1 MIMLRNLFFI
11 CFVVSSVVLNGQS
24 IKFGDVSQAELMEE
38 LYPSDSSASAAYLYK
53 YRNTYYLYN
62 QSSGIN
68 LVTEI
73 HERIKIYDTDGLDYG
88 TKSISLYKSSS
99 NSERL
104 SGIKGA
110 TYHLEGGKVVAT
122 KLEKGNIYKS
132 EFSKN
137 RNQVKLSFPNVK
149 EGSVL
154 EYKYKLISPYYQS
167 IDELVFQGDIPVKK
181 INSSVKIIDY
191 FKYNIRTKG
200 FLPLIPVKNTTHNT
214 SLRINEVLIAYNLNN
229 VPALK
234 AEKYVS
240 NINNYRSAVKFE
252 IVSLQIPG
260 QITENFAKSWEDVVE
275 TIYDSDYFGREI
287 DKKSYY
293 KDDLELAL
301 EGITDEKEK
310 AAKILDLVKTKVKW
324 NSRGGYSSDEGVRNA
339 YKDGAGNTGD
349 INLMLISML
358 KYAGIKTKPVLL
370 STRNNGIPLFP
381 TLQGFNYVVAA
392 AVLNGEECLLD
403 ASEEYS
409 TIDVLPTKTLNW
421 YGRKISEDGTSEIFE
436 LSPKKASKSVTMMSV
451 TLNDDGSAEGKFRQQ
466 FHRNYALDFRKEYN
480 KGTKEDYLADL
491 EEEYNG
497 LEISD
502 YNIKNLEKL
511 EKPVAQTYNYYMP
524 DVVENVSQKLIFNPL
539 LHLVTKE
546 NPFKAKEREYPV
558 DYAYPW
564 ENTYTVMIQVPEG
577 YHVEHLPKPMAI
589 MLPEDNGSFRYNIS
603 QKGNTI
609 YLKADVKIKTAIIAP
624 RNYTFL
630 KEFYTKL
637 IEKETE
643 KVVLSKITGDGI
655 KESTAGGR

>member
-1 MIMLRNLFFI
+1 MIMLRKLFFI
-11 CFVVSSVVLNGQS
+11 CFVTSSVLLNGQS
-24 IKFGDVSQAELMEE
+24 IKFGNVSKEELMEE
-38 LYPSDSSASAAYLYK
+38 RYPSDSSASAAYLYK

-68 LVTEI
+68 LITEV

-110 TYHLEGGKVVAT
+110 TYHMEGGKVVAT
-122 KLEKGNIYKS
+122 KLEKDNIYKS

-200 FLPLIPVKNTTHNT
+200 FLPLIPVTNTVHNT
-214 SLRINEVLIAYNLNN
+214 SLRINEVLIAYNLND

-240 NINNYRSAVKFE
+240 NIDNYRSAVQFE
-252 IVSLQIPG
+252 IVSFQIPG
-260 QITENFAKSWEDVVE
+260 QLTENFAKSWEDVVE
-275 TIYDSDYFGREI
+275 TIYDSQYFGKEL
-287 DKKSYY
+287 DKKGYY
-293 KDDLELAL
+293 KDDVDLAL

-310 AAKILDLVKTKVKW
+310 AVRILELVKSKVKW
-324 NSRGGYSSDEGVRNA
+324 NSRGGYSTDEGVRDA
-339 YKDGAGNTGD
+339 YKEGAGNIGD

-358 KYAGIKTKPVLL
+358 KYAGIQTKPVLL

-381 TLQGFNYVVAA
+381 TLRGFNYVVAA
-392 AVLNGEECLLD
+392 AVINGEECLLD
-403 ASEEYS
+403 ASEEFS
-409 TIDVLPTKTLNW
+409 TVDILPTKTLNW
-421 YGRKISEDGTSEIFE
+421 YGRKVSEDGSSEIFE
-436 LSPKKASKSVTMMSV
+436 LSPKKGSKNVTMMSV
-451 TLNDDGSAEGKFRQQ
+451 TLNDDGSVEGKFRQQ
-466 FHRNYALDFRKEYN
+466 FDRNYALDFRKMYT
-480 KGTKEDYLADL
+480 KGTEEDFLTEM
-491 EEEYNG
+491 EEDNNG

-502 YNIKNLEKL
+502 YQIKNLETL
-511 EKPVAQTYNYYMP
+511 DKPVSQTYNYYMP
-524 DVVENVSQKLIFNPL
+524 DVIESVSQKLIFNPM
-539 LHLVTKE
+539 LHLVTTE

-564 ENTYTVMIQVPEG
+564 ENVYTIMINIPEG
-577 YHVEHLPKPMAI
+577 YQVDHLPKPLAI
-589 MLPEDNGSFRYNIS
+589 MLPEDNGSFKYNIT

-609 YLKADVKIKTAIIAP
+609 YLKANVKIKTAIIAP
-624 RNYTFL
+624 HNYTFL

-655 KESTAGGR
+655 KEGTAGGR